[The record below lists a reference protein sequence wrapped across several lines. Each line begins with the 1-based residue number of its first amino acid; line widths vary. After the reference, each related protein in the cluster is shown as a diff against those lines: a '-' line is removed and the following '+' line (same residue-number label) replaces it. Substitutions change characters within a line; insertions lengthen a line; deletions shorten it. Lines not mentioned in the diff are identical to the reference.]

1 MNVVD
6 SAAQECIETLTDVVC
21 EKLEAVEK
29 TRQVDADTVIYMLQE
44 LENAAPSLTS
54 GDGPAA
60 HEIEARRTPRSKK
73 QKQQQQRQPPSPV
86 TGRLEAARKSARN
99 RSAGRRRS
107 SSSSSSS
114 SSNGVAASKRVGERE
129 PREETRPM
137 TMVVMATMTGLP
149 RSVLLGRRS
158 TMRWLTFRDYDYGG
172 GEKEYPLFFIFLV
185 FPRGE
190 S

>member
-1 MNVVD
+1 VVD

-86 TGRLEAARKSARN
+86 TGRLEAARKRKKQVGGKKKKQQQQQQQQQQQ
-99 RSAGRRRS
+99 RRGRQQKS
-107 SSSSSSS
+107 
-114 SSNGVAASKRVGERE
+114 GGKRAKGGDQADDDGGDGDDDGPPALRPFGEE
-129 PREETRPM
+129 VHDE
-137 TMVVMATMTGLP
+137 MA
-149 RSVLLGRRS
+149 
-158 TMRWLTFRDYDYGG
+158 D
-172 GEKEYPLFFIFLV
+172 I
-185 FPRGE
+185 
-190 S
+190 